1 MQPLEQAYAQARFQ
15 RLHLLPHGGRRHM
28 QLMRGQLEAE
38 MPRCGFERAERIE
51 RRKDVGHYR
60 PVCH

>member
-1 MQPLEQAYAQARFQ
+1 MQPLEQANAQARFQ

-28 QLMRGQLEAE
+28 QLMRGELEAE
-38 MPRCGFERAERIE
+38 MPRGGFERAERIE
-51 RRKDVGHYR
+51 RWKDVGHRR

>member
-1 MQPLEQAYAQARFQ
+1 MQPLEQAYAQTRFQ

-38 MPRCGFERAERIE
+38 MPRCGFERAQRIE
-51 RRKDVGHYR
+51 WWKDVGHRR